1 MAIYEILIV
10 GAASSRDDSYKA
22 TFFRGWKPLPREID
36 VILMTLTHD
45 LLKFH
50 TRCRVSGVSGR
61 RAFGYRAWRIG
72 QSVKRRSQR
81 ELISECGL
89 RPIGAFAY
97 APAGMRKE

>member
-36 VILMTLTHD
+36 VNLMTLTLD

-50 TRCRVSGVSGR
+50 TRK
-61 RAFGYRAWRIG
+61 AI
-72 QSVKRRSQR
+72 R
-81 ELISECGL
+81 EILKL
-89 RPIGAFAY
+89 V
-97 APAGMRKE
+97 

>member
-36 VILMTLTHD
+36 VNLMTLTPD

-50 TRCRVSGVSGR
+50 TS
-61 RAFGYRAWRIG
+61 AAAD
-72 QSVKRRSQR
+72 R
-81 ELISECGL
+81 E
-89 RPIGAFAY
+89 RPV
-97 APAGMRKE
+97 